1 MALHQFVPPLSRYP
15 HFPLSSPFSERFRSI
30 VISVHKGK
38 GINMICARL
47 PKHTAFRNVRCV
59 FLCLWGRR
67 FAPSMEATFGTSH
80 STRNDIRRVEREV
93 RRLRP
98 MRLRTQSIAQTP
110 CRARRFKR
118 RLHRRCDSS
127 RKVAQ
132 GRAKASSGEL
142 APIVRLHR
150 SLPSFA
156 PIVHAWRSSFAH
168 LHICTFAHPHSAT
181 FPHSPYLCRK

>member
-59 FLCLWGRR
+59 FLCVYGGRR
-67 FAPSMEATFGTSH
+67 FAPSMEATFGTSR

-98 MRLRTQSIAQTP
+98 MHLRTQSIAQTP

-127 RKVAQ
+127 RNVAQ
-132 GRAKASSGEL
+132 KRARESS
-142 APIVRLHR
+142 P
-150 SLPSFA
+150 PSFVPNVRPHCSLRQVQSA
-156 PIVHAWRSSFAH
+156 TH
-168 LHICTFAHPHSAT
+168 LYICTFAHPHSAT
-181 FPHSPYLCRK
+181 FPHSHYLCRK